1 MSLKLYSAKKLAV
14 CVPPE
19 REWLVADWIPMNAVT
34 LVTGDGGVGKSNL
47 LLSLSISCATG
58 SEWIGMEVDK
68 GSVIY
73 LSAEDDVDELH
84 RRTINALDKACN
96 FVEALDVFFIDP
108 TQINYLQ
115 NNNGELTPFGVEIQK
130 LVFKV
135 KPRLVVL
142 DTVPNFF
149 SGNENERREVT
160 AFISSLNR
168 IAAKSKCAIV
178 LLTHPSKQAYGKD
191 SYSGSTAWNGSV
203 RSRIS
208 LTANGPD
215 KVKLKRDKTNY
226 SKVGESV
233 ELMWLEGR
241 LTRISDAH
249 YSTTYN
255 AAKEQYLKLLTH
267 FLDRGIE
274 VSPNPSKTFAPKVF
288 SNHPDA
294 GGFTSFVFQKAQDAL
309 LKEKVIEIVKVG
321 PPSKK
326 RDRIRLPTRG

>member
-1 MSLKLYSAKKLAV
+1 MSLKLYSAKELAV

-19 REWLVADWIPMNAVT
+19 REWLVADWIPMKAVT

-58 SEWIGMEVDK
+58 SEWVGMQVKK

-108 TQINYLQ
+108 TQINYFQ
-115 NNNGELTPFGVEIQK
+115 NNNRELTPFGVEIQK
-130 LVFKV
+130 FIVEI
-135 KPRLVVL
+135 KPRLVVF
-142 DTVPNFF
+142 DTAPNFF
-149 SGNENERREVT
+149 LGNENERREVT

-168 IAAKSKCAIV
+168 IAAKNKCAIV
-178 LLTHPSKQAYGKD
+178 LLTHPSKHAYGKD

-208 LTANGPD
+208 LTANGEH
-215 KVKLKRDKTNY
+215 KVKMKRDKTNY
-226 SKVGESV
+226 SKVGETV

-241 LTRISDAH
+241 LTRISHANN
-249 YSTTYN
+249 SNVSN
-255 AAKEQYLKLLTH
+255 AAKEQYLMLLRH
-267 FLDRGIE
+267 HLDRGIE
-274 VSPNPSKTFAPKVF
+274 VSPYPSKTFAPKVF
-288 SNHPDA
+288 SNHPEA
-294 GGFTSFVFQKAQDAL
+294 GDYTSIAFQQAQDAL
-309 LKEKVIEIVKVG
+309 LKENVIEIVNVG

-326 RDRIRLPTRG
+326 RDRIRLPTSS